1 MIMAH
6 DELTNYYQTNF
17 ALTKFHNY
25 TLEDLENML
34 PWERELYMILVEN
47 WVKEQKDEARERQ
60 SKQRGK

>member
-17 ALTKFHNY
+17 ALMKFHNY

-34 PWERELYMILVEN
+34 PWERELYIIMVEN
-47 WVKEQKDEARERQ
+47 WVKEQNDEARERQ